1 MKFRVALLI
10 FFYSFC
16 VLAQEE
22 TSVNYTNT
30 SLGIVIEEIEE
41 NFNIRLSFDVDLIES
56 HKITLIDE
64 NISLEDL
71 FLEIENQTNIQFDK
85 VDDRFYIIKR
95 QSKINLSNTQ
105 ELDEVLIREYIT
117 TGISKNT
124 DGSISISPKQLG
136 IIPGLTEPDVLQ
148 SIQLI
153 PGVQSPTESA
163 SELYIRGGTPDQNL
177 ILWDGIKM
185 YQSGHFFG
193 TFSVF
198 NPYITKGVK
207 LFKSGTNAQYGN
219 RISGVIDIT
228 SDNDIPENIKGGFGF
243 NMTHFDAYFKIPI
256 NKKFSVMISSRRSFT
271 DVFNTLTFKNLSER
285 VFQDTKISE
294 GNKVFDD
301 DEVKTTKDLFYFSD
315 LTVKTIIKPNN
326 NNEVA
331 ISSLFTKNKL
341 DYAFL
346 IEEYDEAS
354 QDQLDINNAGL
365 SLLWDHK
372 YNDNFSHS
380 FNAYYSNYDLE
391 YIGSNSIIDE
401 FNDQIDKQNG
411 IDDFGLSFNTNW
423 TLGSL
428 STIGIGYQFTSNK
441 VNYALSFQDSESP
454 EDEFNEANSETNN
467 IHAAYA
473 NYQLKKDD
481 KWLFDLGLRAN
492 HISVLDKLF
501 IEPRLQF
508 EAKLYNFLWFKSS
521 LERLHQSVS
530 QVVEFNT
537 QEFGL
542 ENQIWVLS
550 DGNTIPLLKSTQ
562 LTLGFVFNNNGW
574 NLDVD
579 GYYKKVNG
587 LTSFTI
593 GFDNVDDFF
602 SEGKSKVLGLD
613 VLLRKKINNYRTWL
627 SYSLT
632 DSDFTFKDLN
642 EGDPFSGNFDITHR
656 LTWAHTYN
664 WNKFNFSLGWNIR
677 TGIPYTKAE
686 GIVETSDGSII
697 EYDEINSDRLPNYHR
712 LDLSATYKFNFSE
725 SHKWKGKIGFSLLN
739 IYNQRNILSRTYE
752 KRQSTIDNTEI
763 LREVNKTS
771 VGITPNILFRV
782 DF

>member
-1 MKFRVALLI
+1 MKFKLALFV

-16 VLAQEE
+16 VFAQDD
-22 TSVNYTNT
+22 TSVNYSNT
-30 SLGIVIEEIEE
+30 PLNVVIEDIEE
-41 NFNIRLSFDVDLIES
+41 KFNIRLSYDVDLI
-56 HKITLIDE
+56 IDQRIALIRE
-64 NISLEDL
+64 NISLQSL
-71 FLEIENQTNIQFDK
+71 LLEIENQTTIQFDK

-95 QSKINLSNTQ
+95 QPKINLSDTQ
-105 ELDEVLIREYIT
+105 ELDEVLIKEYIT
-117 TGISKNT
+117 TGISKNA

-198 NPYITKGVK
+198 NPYITNDVK

-228 SDNDIPENIKGGFGF
+228 SDNDIPETIKGGFGF
-243 NMTHFDAYFKIPI
+243 NMTHFDAYFKIPLSE
-256 NKKFSVMISSRRSFT
+256 NFSVLISSRRSFT
-271 DVFNTLTFKNLSER
+271 DIFNTLTFKNLSER

-294 GNKVFDD
+294 GNKVFED
-301 DEVKTTKDLFYFSD
+301 DEVTTTKDLFYFSD
-315 LTVKTIIKPNN
+315 LTIKTIIKPND
-326 NNEVA
+326 NNEVT
-331 ISSLFTKNKL
+331 ISGLLTKNKL

-346 IEEYDEAS
+346 IEEYNEAS
-354 QDQLDINNAGL
+354 QDQLDINNTGL
-365 SLLWDHK
+365 SLLWHHK
-372 YNDNFSHS
+372 FNEKFSHS
-380 FNAYYSNYDLE
+380 FNSYYSNYDLE
-391 YIGSNSIIDE
+391 YIGSNSIEDE

-411 IDDFGLSFNTNW
+411 IDDFGFSYNTNW
-423 TLGSL
+423 ILNFS
-428 STIGIGYQFTSNK
+428 STIGLGYQFTSNK

-454 EDEFNEANSETNN
+454 EDEFNEVNSETNN
-467 IHAAYA
+467 IQAVFAD
-473 NYQLKKDD
+473 YQLKKED
-481 KWLFDLGLRAN
+481 KWLFNLGLRAN
-492 HISVLDKLF
+492 HISALDKLY

-508 EAKLYNFLWFKSS
+508 EAKIYNDLRFKSS

-550 DGNTIPLLKSTQ
+550 DGKTIPLLESTQ
-562 LTLGFVFNNNGW
+562 FTMGFVFNNNGW
-574 NLDVD
+574 NLDVE
-579 GYYKKVNG
+579 GYYKDVNG

-602 SEGKSKVLGLD
+602 SEGKSKILGLD
-613 VLLRKKINNYRTWL
+613 VLLKKKINNYRTWL

-642 EGDPFSGNFDITHR
+642 EGKPFSGNFDITHR
-656 LTWAHTYN
+656 LTWSQTYDWHN
-664 WNKFNFSLGWNIR
+664 FNLSLGWNIR
-677 TGIPYTKAE
+677 TGIPYTKAV
-686 GIVETSDGSII
+686 GIIETSEGTFIDYG
-697 EYDEINSDRLPNYHR
+697 EINSERLPNYHR
-712 LDLSATYKFNFSE
+712 LDFSTTYKFNLSKDR
-725 SHKWKGKIGFSLLN
+725 KWKGKLGFSLLN
-739 IYNQRNILSRTYE
+739 IYNEKNILSRTYE
-752 KRQSTIDNTEI
+752 KRQSLTDNSEI
-763 LREVNKTS
+763 LREINKTS

>member
-1 MKFRVALLI
+1 MKFKLALFV

-16 VLAQEE
+16 VFAQDD
-22 TSVNYTNT
+22 TSVNYSNT
-30 SLGIVIEEIEE
+30 PLNVVIEDIEE
-41 NFNIRLSFDVDLIES
+41 KFNIRLSYDVDLI
-56 HKITLIDE
+56 INQRIVLIRE
-64 NISLEDL
+64 NISLQGL
-71 FLEIENQTNIQFDK
+71 LLEIENQTTIQFNK

-95 QSKINLSNTQ
+95 QPKVNLSDTQ
-105 ELDEVLIREYIT
+105 ELDEVLIKEYIT
-117 TGISKNT
+117 TGISKNA

-198 NPYITKGVK
+198 NPYITNDVK

-228 SDNDIPENIKGGFGF
+228 SDNDIPETIKGGFGF
-243 NMTHFDAYFKIPI
+243 NMTHFDAYFKIPLSE
-256 NKKFSVMISSRRSFT
+256 NFSVLISSRRSFT
-271 DVFNTLTFKNLSER
+271 DIFNTLTFKNLSER

-294 GNKVFDD
+294 GNKVFED
-301 DEVKTTKDLFYFSD
+301 DEVTTTKDLFYFSD
-315 LTVKTIIKPNN
+315 LTIKTIIKPND
-326 NNEVA
+326 NNEVT
-331 ISSLFTKNKL
+331 ISGLLTKNKL

-346 IEEYDEAS
+346 IEEYNEAS
-354 QDQLDINNAGL
+354 QDQLDINNTGL
-365 SLLWDHK
+365 SLLWHHK
-372 YNDNFSHS
+372 FNEKFSHS
-380 FNAYYSNYDLE
+380 FNSYYSNYDLE
-391 YIGSNSIIDE
+391 YIGSNSIEDE

-411 IDDFGLSFNTNW
+411 IDDFGFSYNTNW
-423 TLGSL
+423 ILNFS
-428 STIGIGYQFTSNK
+428 STIGLGYQFTSNK

-454 EDEFNEANSETNN
+454 EDEFNEVNSETNN
-467 IHAAYA
+467 IQAVFAD
-473 NYQLKKDD
+473 YQLKKED
-481 KWLFDLGLRAN
+481 KWLFNLGLRAN
-492 HISVLDKLF
+492 HISALDELY

-508 EAKLYNFLWFKSS
+508 EAKIYNDLRFKSS

-550 DGNTIPLLKSTQ
+550 DGKTIPLLESTQ
-562 LTLGFVFNNNGW
+562 FTMGFVFNNNGW
-574 NLDVD
+574 NLDVE
-579 GYYKKVNG
+579 GYYKDVNG

-602 SEGKSKVLGLD
+602 SEGKSKILGLD
-613 VLLRKKINNYRTWL
+613 VLLKKKINNYRTWL

-642 EGDPFSGNFDITHR
+642 EGKPFSGNFDITHR
-656 LTWAHTYN
+656 FTWSHTYDWHN
-664 WNKFNFSLGWNIR
+664 FNLSLGWNIR
-677 TGIPYTKAE
+677 TGIPYTKAV
-686 GIVETSDGSII
+686 GIIETSEGTFIDYG
-697 EYDEINSDRLPNYHR
+697 EINSERLPNYHR
-712 LDLSATYKFNFSE
+712 LDFSTTYKFNLSKDR
-725 SHKWKGKIGFSLLN
+725 KWKGKLGFSLLN
-739 IYNQRNILSRTYE
+739 IYNEKNILSRTYE
-752 KRQSTIDNTEI
+752 KRQSLTDNSEI
-763 LREVNKTS
+763 LREINKTS